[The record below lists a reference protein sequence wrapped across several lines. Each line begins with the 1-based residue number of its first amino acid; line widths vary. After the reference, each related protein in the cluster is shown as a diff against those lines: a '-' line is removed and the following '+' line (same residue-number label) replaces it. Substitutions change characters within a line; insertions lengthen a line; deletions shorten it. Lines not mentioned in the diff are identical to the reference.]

1 MCRVFPALPHWFGAA
16 DAWHWHPHR
25 GRCAVP
31 ADEMAH
37 GRRPHCRGNRP
48 AEIVLLGG
56 ETMKVVVWKS
66 PRYLNGL
73 LRKLFGFGKD
83 ETE

>member
-1 MCRVFPALPHWFGAA
+1 MGA
-16 DAWHWHPHR
+16 R
-25 GRCAVP
+25 
-31 ADEMAH
+31 
-37 GRRPHCRGNRP
+37 RRPDLCRDHP

-66 PRYLNGL
+66 PRYLNGV

-83 ETE
+83 DAE